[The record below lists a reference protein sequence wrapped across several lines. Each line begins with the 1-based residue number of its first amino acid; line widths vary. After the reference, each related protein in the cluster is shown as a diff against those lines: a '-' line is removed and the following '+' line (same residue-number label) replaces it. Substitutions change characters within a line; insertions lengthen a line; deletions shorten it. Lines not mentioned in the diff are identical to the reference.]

1 MTGSTPTW
9 SVDYTFRLL
18 PGWMTAIRY
27 PYQTN
32 RERQQALIVSVVSLI
47 FGIIGPVGSLLLY
60 FFFPGIMPSNL
71 LLPNLIL
78 SVIYLGIYALVQTG
92 SLNWTRH
99 LFILLTIAVPTVQGL
114 PGTFISLES
123 MAAFYTFAI
132 LASSLLLGA
141 SWTLAAAVL
150 TISLVIVRASLEAIS
165 PQTAFVAI
173 LALLMIGLLSWLLSG
188 TTYTWIAS
196 QQRRLRL
203 FESAVIVSE
212 TASTAT
218 STHSLLNEVVDR
230 ILEIYGFYH
239 AQVFLVDAEQRMARL
254 EASTGRA
261 GEALLA
267 RGHALAIGSQSVV
280 GQCTSTGKPVV
291 VNNTRESPVHRPNK
305 LLPDTQAELALPLA
319 VGDTVI
325 GALDVQSTE
334 LNAFQPEDIRFL
346 QAMSTQ
352 LAAAIDKARVV
363 EELETRAKENERLF
377 EESQRT
383 LLQFE
388 ELNRRLTHEGWS
400 DYLHSRRI
408 SNLGYTLL
416 GENLQANAEWSAP
429 MRQAYKG
436 ESSVVI
442 RQDQQAHIAA
452 IPVRIRNE
460 VVGVIEIE
468 RGGDH
473 PWKDIELEMIETLV
487 DRLGLAIENA
497 RLYEQATQ
505 ATQREQIINQISQ
518 DVQGASSIDEV
529 LQSALAELSQ
539 VLGAS
544 RGVVQISPKEQPA
557 PGTVEPTPLP
567 EHGR

>member
-1 MTGSTPTW
+1 MTSSTSTW
-9 SVDYTFRLL
+9 SVEYKFRLL
-18 PGWMTAIRY
+18 PRWLTRVRY

-32 RERQQALIVSVVSLI
+32 QERQQALVISVVSLI
-47 FGIIGPVGSLLLY
+47 FGVAGLIGSLLL
-60 FFFPGIMPSNL
+60 FLFSPDVVSSSL
-71 LLPNLIL
+71 LLPNLIMSAL
-78 SVIYLGIYALVQTG
+78 YLGIYALVQTG
-92 SLNWTRH
+92 SLRWVRY
-99 LFILLTIAVPTVQGL
+99 LFVLLTIAVPTIQGL
-114 PGTFISLES
+114 SGTSLS
-123 MAAFYTFAI
+123 LGSIAAFYTVSIVSA
-132 LASSLLLGA
+132 SLLLGA
-141 SWTLAAAVL
+141 GWSLAAVVL
-150 TISLVIVRASLEAIS
+150 TITLIIVEALMQAATS
-165 PQTAFVAI
+165 QSTFVVI
-173 LALLMIGLLSWLLSG
+173 LALLAVGFLSWLLSR
-188 TTYTWIAS
+188 TLNTWISS

-203 FESAVIVSE
+203 LESAVIVSE
-212 TASTAT
+212 IAATAT
-218 STHSLLNEVVDR
+218 SPQSLLNDVVAR
-230 ILEIYGFYH
+230 ILEVYGFYH

-267 RGHALAIGSQSVV
+267 RGHALAVGSQSVI
-280 GQCTSTGKPVV
+280 GQCTSSGKPIV
-291 VNNTRESPVHRPNK
+291 VNDTRESPTHRPNK
-305 LLPDTQAELALPLA
+305 LLPDTRAELALPLT

-334 LNAFQPEDIRFL
+334 VNTFQSEDIRFL
-346 QAMSTQ
+346 QTMASQ
-352 LAAAIDKARVV
+352 LAAAIDKARIV
-363 EELETRAKENERLF
+363 EELETRAEENERLF
-377 EESQRT
+377 EEAQRT
-383 LLQFE
+383 LFQFE
-388 ELNRRLTHEGWS
+388 ELNRRLTREGWS
-400 DYLHSRRI
+400 DYLQGRRM

-416 GENLQANAEWSAP
+416 GDNLRTNAEWSAP

-452 IPVRIRNE
+452 IPVRVRNE
-460 VVGVIEIE
+460 VIGVIEIE

-544 RGVVQISPKEQPA
+544 RGVVQISPKAQPS
-557 PGTVEPTPLP
+557 PGTVDSTPLP
-567 EHGR
+567 ERGR

>member
-1 MTGSTPTW
+1 
-9 SVDYTFRLL
+9 
-18 PGWMTAIRY
+18 
-27 PYQTN
+27 
-32 RERQQALIVSVVSLI
+32 
-47 FGIIGPVGSLLLY
+47 
-60 FFFPGIMPSNL
+60 MPSNL

>member
-1 MTGSTPTW
+1 
-9 SVDYTFRLL
+9 
-18 PGWMTAIRY
+18 MTAIRY

-32 RERQQALIVSVVSLI
+32 QERQQAVVISIVSLI
-47 FGIIGPVGSLLLY
+47 FGIVGPIGTLLLY
-60 FFFPGIMPSNL
+60 FFSPGIMPSGL

-78 SVIYLGIYALVQTG
+78 SAAYLGIYALVQTG
-92 SLNWTRH
+92 SLNWTRY
-99 LFILLTIAVPTVQGL
+99 LFILLTTAVPTVQGL
-114 PGTFISLES
+114 PGTFLSLEA
-123 MAAFYTFAI
+123 MAAFYTFTI

-141 SWTLAAAVL
+141 SWTLVTVAL
-150 TISLVIVRASLEAIS
+150 TISLVVLRASLQAI
-165 PQTAFVAI
+165 PFQTTFIAA
-173 LALLMIGLLSWLLSG
+173 LALLTIGLLSWLSSG
-188 TTYTWIAS
+188 TIYTWIAS

-203 FESAVIVSE
+203 LESAFIVSE
-212 TASTAT
+212 TATTAPSTK
-218 STHSLLNEVVDR
+218 SLLNEVVDQ
-230 ILEIYGFYH
+230 ILETYEFYH

-305 LLPDTQAELALPLA
+305 LLPDTQAELALPLV

-325 GALDVQSTE
+325 GALDVQSTQ
-334 LNAFQPEDIRFL
+334 LGAFQPEDIRFL
-346 QAMSTQ
+346 QTMAAQ

-363 EELETRAKENERLF
+363 EELEIRAEENERLF
-377 EESQRT
+377 EEAQRT

-388 ELNRRLTHEGWS
+388 ELNRRLTREGWS
-400 DYLHSRRI
+400 DYLHGRRM

-416 GENLQANAEWSAP
+416 GENLRANAEWSAP

-452 IPVRIRNE
+452 VPVRIRNE

-544 RGVVQISPKEQPA
+544 RGVVQISPKDQPA
-557 PGTVEPTPLP
+557 PGTVEPRPLP